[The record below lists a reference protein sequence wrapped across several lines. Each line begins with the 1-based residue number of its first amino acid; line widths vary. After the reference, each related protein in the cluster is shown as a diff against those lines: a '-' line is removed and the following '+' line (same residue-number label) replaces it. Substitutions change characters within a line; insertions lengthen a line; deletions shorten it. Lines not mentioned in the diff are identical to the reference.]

1 MIFTPDGIRKQEFN
15 KSFRGFDKE
24 EVHAFLEKLSAEF
37 ETLFN
42 ENETIKKELEETKV
56 QLEKFL
62 EIEKH
67 VQQIL
72 TATEEKSNQSLE
84 DAQNKAGG
92 ILRLAEEKSVQTIT
106 NAENK
111 AGEILRLAEEKSIEV
126 LYKSREE
133 ADRLKSAVLNLREE
147 KEILLTKLKTVIN
160 YQAHLLEMKVEDAGE
175 EIKEIKKPEHSS
187 SVDVDINDIVQKLL

>member
-1 MIFTPDGIRKQEFN
+1 MIFTPDGIKKQEFN

-42 ENETIKKELEETKV
+42 ENEAIKKELEETKL
-56 QLEKFL
+56 QLDKFL

-72 TATEEKSNQSLE
+72 TETEEKSNQTLE
-84 DAQNKAGG
+84 EAQ
-92 ILRLAEEKSVQTIT
+92 
-106 NAENK
+106 NK
-111 AGEILRLAEEKSIEV
+111 AGEILRLAEEKSTE
-126 LYKSREE
+126 LLQKSREE
-133 ADRLKSAVLNLREE
+133 ADRLKSAVINLREE
-147 KEILLTKLKTVIN
+147 KEILITKLKTVIN

-175 EIKEIKKPEHSS
+175 ELKEIKKPEHSS
-187 SVDVDINDIVQKLL
+187 IVDVDINDIVQKLL